1 LHIAIFTQYAIRV
14 TQYAIRVTQYA
25 IRNTSYAIR
34 IKMKRLI
41 GNYTGAEHGALI
53 IAIGAMH
60 GNEPSGVRALQTL
73 FQMLEDEP
81 LHNPTFS
88 FKGKIIG
95 LIGNVQAYERK
106 VRFIEKDLN
115 RQFLVEQIEDLKS
128 RPPQYFEDLERI
140 ELLQT
145 IENEINTYKP
155 KNIIV
160 LDLHT
165 TSADGGI
172 FTIVAEDE
180 ESIAVASEL
189 HAPVVKGFVQGTG
202 GTTIHYFK
210 TENMGVPTFALSFEA
225 GQHDDPLSEKR
236 AIAWLV
242 NALRATDCVQ
252 PEDVETKHEEI
263 LRGYSDKLPKVVQLF
278 DSHKITDSDNFKMM
292 PNYKNFQ
299 SIKKGEKLATDNK
312 GDIKASED
320 CLILMP
326 LYQAQGQDGFFLVKE
341 VKS

>member
-1 LHIAIFTQYAIRV
+1 
-14 TQYAIRVTQYA
+14 
-25 IRNTSYAIR
+25 
-34 IKMKRLI
+34 MKRLI

-73 FQMLEDEP
+73 FQMLENEP

-88 FKGKIIG
+88 FKGKIVG

-115 RQFLVEQIEDLKS
+115 RQFLVENIGKLQKGA
-128 RPPQYFEDLERI
+128 PQYFGEKKPFFEDLERI

-145 IENEINTYKP
+145 IENEIITYKP
-155 KNIIV
+155 KKVIV

-172 FTIVAEDE
+172 FTIVADDA

-189 HAPVVKGFVQGTG
+189 HAPVVKGFVRGTG

-210 TENMGVPTFALSFEA
+210 TENMAVPTFALSFEA

-242 NALRATDCVQ
+242 NALRATGCVRH
-252 PEDVETKHEEI
+252 EDVETKHEEI
-263 LRGYSDKLPKVVQLF
+263 LRGYSDKLPKVVQLI
-278 DSHKITDSDNFKMM
+278 DSHKITNSDNFKMM

-299 SIKKGEKLATDNK
+299 GIKKGEKLATDKK
-312 GDIKASED
+312 GDIIAPED

-326 LYQAQGQDGFFLVKE
+326 LYQTQGQDGFFLVKE

>member
-1 LHIAIFTQYAIRV
+1 
-14 TQYAIRVTQYA
+14 
-25 IRNTSYAIR
+25 
-34 IKMKRLI
+34 MKRLI
-41 GNYTGAEHGALI
+41 GNYTGAQHGALI

-73 FQMLEDEP
+73 FQMLENEP

-88 FKGKIIG
+88 FKGKIVG
-95 LIGNVQAYERK
+95 LIGNLQAYERK

-115 RQFLVEQIEDLKS
+115 RQFLVENIENLKKGA
-128 RPPQYFEDLERI
+128 PQYFGEKKPHFEDIELM

-145 IENEINTYKP
+145 IENEIITYKP
-155 KNIIV
+155 KEIII

-172 FTIVAEDE
+172 FTIVAEDA

-242 NALRATDCVQ
+242 NALRATGCVRH
-252 PEDVETKHEEI
+252 EDVETKHEEI
-263 LRGYSDKLPKVVQLF
+263 LRGYSDKLPKVVQLIGN
-278 DSHKITDSDNFKMM
+278 HKITNNDNFKMI
-292 PNYKNFQ
+292 PNFKNFQ
-299 SIKKGEKLATDNK
+299 AVKEGEKLAMDKK
-312 GDIKASED
+312 GYITAPED

-326 LYQAQGQDGFFLVKE
+326 LYQTQGQDGFFLVKE

>member
-1 LHIAIFTQYAIRV
+1 
-14 TQYAIRVTQYA
+14 
-25 IRNTSYAIR
+25 
-34 IKMKRLI
+34 MKRLI
-41 GNYTGAEHGALI
+41 GNYTGAQHGALI

-60 GNEPSGVRALQTL
+60 GNEPAGVRALQTL
-73 FQMLEDEP
+73 FQMLENEP
-81 LHNPTFS
+81 LHNPAFS

-106 VRFIEKDLN
+106 VRYIEKDLN
-115 RQFLVEQIEDLKS
+115 RQFLTENIEKLKGI
-128 RPPQYFEDLERI
+128 PPQYFEDSELV

-155 KNIIV
+155 KKLIV

-172 FTIVAEDE
+172 FTIVSDNE

-189 HAPVVKGFVQGTG
+189 HAPVVKGFIQGVG

-210 TENMGVPTFALSFEA
+210 TENMGVPTIALSFEA

-236 AIAWLV
+236 TIAWLV

-252 PEDVETKHEEI
+252 HEDVETRHEEI
-263 LRGYSDKLPKVVQLF
+263 LRGYSDKLPKVVQLIG
-278 DSHKITDSDNFKMM
+278 SYRITHEDNFKMM

-299 SIKKGEKLATDNK
+299 SVKKGEKLAIDKN
-312 GDIKASED
+312 GDIQAPED

-326 LYQAQGQDGFFLVKE
+326 LYQTQGQDGFFLVKE
-341 VKS
+341 IV

>member
-1 LHIAIFTQYAIRV
+1 MP
-14 TQYAIRVTQYA
+14 
-25 IRNTSYAIR
+25 
-34 IKMKRLI
+34 MKRLI
-41 GNYTGAEHGALI
+41 GNYTGAQHGALI

-60 GNEPSGVRALQTL
+60 GNEPAGVQALQTL
-73 FQMLEDEP
+73 FQMLENEP

-106 VRFIEKDLN
+106 VRYVEKDLN
-115 RQFLVEQIEDLKS
+115 RQFLLENIEKIKKGA
-128 RPPQYFEDLERI
+128 PQYFEDEKTNFEDFELA

-145 IENEINTYKP
+145 IENEISTYKP
-155 KNIIV
+155 KRLIV

-172 FTIVAEDE
+172 FTIVAEDA

-189 HAPVVKGFVQGTG
+189 HAPVVKGFVQGVG

-210 TENMGVPTFALSFEA
+210 TENMGVPTIALSFEA

-252 PEDVETKHEEI
+252 SEDVETRHEEI
-263 LRGYSDKLPKVVQLF
+263 LRGYSDKLPKVVQLIG
-278 DSHKITDSDNFKMM
+278 SHKITHEDNFKMM

-299 SIKKGEKLATDNK
+299 PVKKGENLATDKK
-312 GDIKASED
+312 GYIKAHED

-326 LYQAQGQDGFFLVKE
+326 LYQAQGNDGFFLVKE
-341 VKS
+341 VM

>member
-1 LHIAIFTQYAIRV
+1 
-14 TQYAIRVTQYA
+14 
-25 IRNTSYAIR
+25 
-34 IKMKRLI
+34 MKRLI
-41 GNYTGAEHGALI
+41 GNYTGAQHGALI

-60 GNEPSGVRALQTL
+60 GNEPAGVRALQTL

-88 FKGKIIG
+88 FKGKIVG

-115 RQFLVEQIEDLKS
+115 RQFLVENIGKLQKGT
-128 RPPQYFEDLERI
+128 PQYFDEKKPFFEDLERI

-155 KNIIV
+155 KQLIV

-172 FTIVAEDE
+172 FTIVSENE
-180 ESIAVASEL
+180 ESIAVASQL
-189 HAPVVKGFVQGTG
+189 HAPVVKGFVQGVG

-210 TENMGVPTFALSFEA
+210 TENMGVPTIALSFEA
-225 GQHDDPLSEKR
+225 GQHDDPLSENR
-236 AIAWLV
+236 TIAWLV

-252 PEDVETKHEEI
+252 HEDVETRHEKI
-263 LRGYSDKLPKVVQLF
+263 LRGYSDKLPKVVQLIG
-278 DSHKITDSDNFKMM
+278 SHRITHDDNFKML
-292 PNYKNFQ
+292 PNYQNFQ
-299 SIKKGEKLATDNK
+299 RIKKGETLAIDKN
-312 GDIKASED
+312 GDIKAPED

-326 LYQAQGQDGFFLVKE
+326 LYQAQGHDGFFLVKE
-341 VKS
+341 IKS

>member
-1 LHIAIFTQYAIRV
+1 
-14 TQYAIRVTQYA
+14 
-25 IRNTSYAIR
+25 
-34 IKMKRLI
+34 MKRHI

-88 FKGKIIG
+88 FKGKIVG
-95 LIGNVQAYERK
+95 LIGNVQAYERR

-115 RQFLVEQIEDLKS
+115 RQFLLSNIENLKGIPPS
-128 RPPQYFEDLERI
+128 RKNRDFVPQQYFTSKKIDLEDLELI

-155 KNIIV
+155 KNLIV

-326 LYQAQGQDGFFLVKE
+326 LYQAQGHDGFFLVKE

>member
-1 LHIAIFTQYAIRV
+1 
-14 TQYAIRVTQYA
+14 
-25 IRNTSYAIR
+25 
-34 IKMKRLI
+34 MERLI
-41 GNYTGAEHGALI
+41 GNYTGAQHGALI

-60 GNEPSGVRALQTL
+60 GNEPAGVRALQTL

-81 LHNPTFS
+81 SHNPTFS
-88 FKGKIIG
+88 FKGKIVG

-115 RQFLVEQIEDLKS
+115 RQFLVENIGKLQKGA
-128 RPPQYFEDLERI
+128 PQYFDEKKPFFEDLERI

-155 KNIIV
+155 KKVIV

-172 FTIVAEDE
+172 FTIVADDA

-189 HAPVVKGFVQGTG
+189 HAPVVKGFVRGMG

-242 NALRATDCVQ
+242 NALRATGCVRH
-252 PEDVETKHEEI
+252 EDVETKHEEI
-263 LRGYSDKLPKVVQLF
+263 LRGYSDKLPKVVQLT

-299 SIKKGEKLATDNK
+299 SIKKGEKLAMDKK
-312 GDIKASED
+312 GDIIAPED

-326 LYQAQGQDGFFLVKE
+326 LYQTQGQDGFFLVKE

>member
-1 LHIAIFTQYAIRV
+1 M
-14 TQYAIRVTQYA
+14 
-25 IRNTSYAIR
+25 N
-34 IKMKRLI
+34 RLI
-41 GNYTGAEHGALI
+41 GNYTGAQHGALI

-73 FQMLEDEP
+73 FQMLENEP
-81 LHNPTFS
+81 LHNPMFN

-115 RQFLVEQIEDLKS
+115 RQFLVENIENLKS
-128 RPPQYFEDLERI
+128 RPPSRKNQDFVSQQYFEDLELI

-145 IENEINTYKP
+145 IENELNTYKP
-155 KNIIV
+155 KKVII

-172 FTIVAEDE
+172 FTIVADDE

-263 LRGYSDKLPKVVQLF
+263 LRGYSDKLPKVVQLI

-299 SIKKGEKLATDNK
+299 AVKKGEKLATDKK
-312 GDIKASED
+312 GDIKAPED

-326 LYQAQGQDGFFLVKE
+326 LYQTQGHDGFFLVKE
-341 VKS
+341 IM

>member
-1 LHIAIFTQYAIRV
+1 
-14 TQYAIRVTQYA
+14 
-25 IRNTSYAIR
+25 
-34 IKMKRLI
+34 MKRLI

-60 GNEPSGVRALQTL
+60 GNEPAGVRALQTL
-73 FQMLEDEP
+73 FQMLENEP
-81 LHNPTFS
+81 SHNPTFS
-88 FKGKIIG
+88 FKGKIVG

-115 RQFLVEQIEDLKS
+115 RQFLLEQIENLKS
-128 RPPQYFEDLERI
+128 IPPQYFTSKKINFEDLELI

-145 IENEINTYKP
+145 IENEIITYKP
-155 KNIIV
+155 KKLIV

-172 FTIVAEDE
+172 FTIVSDDE

-210 TENMGVPTFALSFEA
+210 TENMSLPTFALSFEA

-242 NALRATDCVQ
+242 NALHATDCVQ

-263 LRGYSDKLPKVVQLF
+263 LRGYSDKLPKVVQLIGN
-278 DSHKITDSDNFKMM
+278 HKITHEDNFKMI
-292 PNYKNFQ
+292 PNFKNFQ
-299 SIKKGEKLATDNK
+299 VIKKGETLATDKK
-312 GDIKASED
+312 GDIKAPED

-326 LYQAQGQDGFFLVKE
+326 LYQTQGHDGFFLVKE

>member
-1 LHIAIFTQYAIRV
+1 
-14 TQYAIRVTQYA
+14 
-25 IRNTSYAIR
+25 
-34 IKMKRLI
+34 MKRLI

-73 FQMLEDEP
+73 FQMLENEP

-88 FKGKIIG
+88 FKGKIVG

-115 RQFLVEQIEDLKS
+115 RQFLLANIENLKGI
-128 RPPQYFEDLERI
+128 PPQYFTSKKIDFEDLELI
-140 ELLQT
+140 ALLQT
-145 IENEINTYKP
+145 IENEIITYKP
-155 KNIIV
+155 KKVIV

-172 FTIVAEDE
+172 FTIVADDA

-189 HAPVVKGFVQGTG
+189 HAPVVKGFVRGTG

-263 LRGYSDKLPKVVQLF
+263 LRGYSDKLPKVVQLI

-299 SIKKGEKLATDNK
+299 VVKKGEKLATDKK
-312 GDIKASED
+312 GDIKAPED

-326 LYQAQGQDGFFLVKE
+326 LYQAQGHDGFFLVKE

>member
-1 LHIAIFTQYAIRV
+1 
-14 TQYAIRVTQYA
+14 
-25 IRNTSYAIR
+25 
-34 IKMKRLI
+34 MKRLI

-73 FQMLEDEP
+73 FQMLENEP

-115 RQFLVEQIEDLKS
+115 RQFLVGNMENFKKGVPS
-128 RPPQYFEDLERI
+128 RNNRDFVPQQYFGEKKPFFEDLERI

-145 IENEINTYKP
+145 IENEIITYKP
-155 KNIIV
+155 KKVIV

-172 FTIVAEDE
+172 FTIVAEDA

-189 HAPVVKGFVQGTG
+189 HAPVVKGFVKGTG

-242 NALRATDCVQ
+242 NALRATGCVQ
-252 PEDVETKHEEI
+252 HEDVETKHEEI
-263 LRGYSDKLPKVVQLF
+263 LRGYSDKLPKVVQLIGN
-278 DSHKITDSDNFKMM
+278 HKITDGDNFKMM
-292 PNYKNFQ
+292 PNFKNFQ
-299 SIKKGEKLATDNK
+299 SIKKGEKLATDKK
-312 GDIKASED
+312 GDIEAPED

-326 LYQAQGQDGFFLVKE
+326 LYQTQGNDGFFLVKE
-341 VKS
+341 IV

>member
-1 LHIAIFTQYAIRV
+1 
-14 TQYAIRVTQYA
+14 
-25 IRNTSYAIR
+25 
-34 IKMKRLI
+34 MKRLI
-41 GNYTGAEHGALI
+41 GNYTGAQHGALI

-60 GNEPSGVRALQTL
+60 GNEPAGVRALQTL
-73 FQMLEDEP
+73 FQMLENEP
-81 LHNPTFS
+81 LHNPAFS

-106 VRFIEKDLN
+106 VRYIEKDLN
-115 RQFLVEQIEDLKS
+115 RQFLTENIEKLKGI
-128 RPPQYFEDLERI
+128 PPQYFEDLELI

-155 KNIIV
+155 KKLIV

-172 FTIVAEDE
+172 FTIVSDNE

-189 HAPVVKGFVQGTG
+189 HAPVVKGFIQGVG

-210 TENMGVPTFALSFEA
+210 TENMGVPTIALSFEA

-236 AIAWLV
+236 TIAWLV

-252 PEDVETKHEEI
+252 HEDVETRHEEI
-263 LRGYSDKLPKVVQLF
+263 LRGYSDKLPKVVQLIG
-278 DSHKITDSDNFKMM
+278 SYRITHEDNFKMM

-299 SIKKGEKLATDNK
+299 GIKKGETLATDKN

-341 VKS
+341 VI

>member
-1 LHIAIFTQYAIRV
+1 M
-14 TQYAIRVTQYA
+14 
-25 IRNTSYAIR
+25 N
-34 IKMKRLI
+34 RLI
-41 GNYTGAEHGALI
+41 GNYTGAQHGALI

-81 LHNPTFS
+81 LHNPTFR

-115 RQFLVEQIEDLKS
+115 RQFLVGNIENLKS
-128 RPPQYFEDLERI
+128 RPPSRKNLDFVPQQDFEDLELI

-145 IENEINTYKP
+145 IENELNTYKP
-155 KNIIV
+155 KKVII

-172 FTIVAEDE
+172 FTIVAEDA

-252 PEDVETKHEEI
+252 PEDVETKHEKI
-263 LRGYSDKLPKVVQLF
+263 LRGYSDKLPKVVQLI

-299 SIKKGEKLATDNK
+299 AVKKGEKLATDKK
-312 GDIKASED
+312 GDIKAPED

-326 LYQAQGQDGFFLVKE
+326 LYQTQGHDGFFLIKE
-341 VKS
+341 IM

>member
-1 LHIAIFTQYAIRV
+1 
-14 TQYAIRVTQYA
+14 
-25 IRNTSYAIR
+25 
-34 IKMKRLI
+34 MKRLI
-41 GNYTGAEHGALI
+41 GNYTGAQHGALI

-60 GNEPSGVRALQTL
+60 GNKPAGVRALQIL
-73 FQMLEDEP
+73 FQMLENEP
-81 LHNPTFS
+81 LLNPTFS
-88 FKGKIIG
+88 FKGKIVG

-115 RQFLVEQIEDLKS
+115 RQFLVENIGKLQKGA
-128 RPPQYFEDLERI
+128 PQYFDEKNPFFEDLERI

-155 KNIIV
+155 KQLIV

-172 FTIVAEDE
+172 FTIVSENE
-180 ESIAVASEL
+180 ESIAVASQL
-189 HAPVVKGFVQGTG
+189 HAPVVKGFVQGMG

-242 NALRATDCVQ
+242 NALRATGCVQ

-263 LRGYSDKLPKVVQLF
+263 LRGYSDKLPKVVQLIE
-278 DSHKITDSDNFKMM
+278 SHKITDSDNFKMM
-292 PNYKNFQ
+292 PNFKNFQ
-299 SIKKGEKLATDNK
+299 SIKKGEKLATDKK
-312 GDIKASED
+312 GDIIAPED

-326 LYQAQGQDGFFLVKE
+326 LYQAQGHDGFFLVKE
-341 VKS
+341 IKS

>member
-1 LHIAIFTQYAIRV
+1 
-14 TQYAIRVTQYA
+14 
-25 IRNTSYAIR
+25 
-34 IKMKRLI
+34 MKRLI
-41 GNYTGAEHGALI
+41 GNYTGAQHGALI

-60 GNEPSGVRALQTL
+60 GNEPSGVQALQTL
-73 FQMLEDEP
+73 FQMLENES

-115 RQFLVEQIEDLKS
+115 RQFLVENIGKLQKGVPS
-128 RPPQYFEDLERI
+128 RKDRDFVPQQYFEDLERI

-145 IENEINTYKP
+145 IENEIITYKP
-155 KNIIV
+155 KKVIV

-172 FTIVAEDE
+172 FTIVADDA

-242 NALRATDCVQ
+242 NALRATGCVQ

-263 LRGYSDKLPKVVQLF
+263 LRGYSDKLPKVVQLI

-299 SIKKGEKLATDNK
+299 AVKKGEKLATDKK
-312 GDIKASED
+312 GNIKAPED

-341 VKS
+341 VL

>member
-1 LHIAIFTQYAIRV
+1 LRENRNTQYAIRV
-14 TQYAIRVTQYA
+14 TQYEL
-25 IRNTSYAIR
+25 RNTSYSIR

-60 GNEPSGVRALQTL
+60 GNEPAGVRALQTL
-73 FQMLEDEP
+73 FQMLENEP

-95 LIGNVQAYERK
+95 LIGNLQAYERK

-115 RQFLVEQIEDLKS
+115 RQFLVENIENLIKT
-128 RPPQYFEDLERI
+128 PPQYFEDLELI

-145 IENEINTYKP
+145 IENELNTYKP
-155 KNIIV
+155 KNVII

-180 ESIAVASEL
+180 LSIAVASEL

-210 TENMGVPTFALSFEA
+210 TENMGVPTMALSFEA
-225 GQHDDPLSEKR
+225 GQHNDPLSENR

-242 NALRATDCVQ
+242 NALRATGCVRH
-252 PEDVETKHEEI
+252 EDVETRHEEI
-263 LRGYSDKLPKVVQLF
+263 LRGYSDKLPKVVQLI
-278 DSHKITDSDNFKMM
+278 DSHKITIDDNFKMM

-299 SIKKGEKLATDNK
+299 SIIKGEILAVDKK
-312 GDIKASED
+312 GDIKAPED

-326 LYQAQGQDGFFLVKE
+326 LYQTQGNDGFFLVKE

>member
-1 LHIAIFTQYAIRV
+1 LRFSQNTQYDL
-14 TQYAIRVTQYA
+14 
-25 IRNTSYAIR
+25 RNTIYAIR

-88 FKGKIIG
+88 FKGKIVG
-95 LIGNVQAYERK
+95 LIGNVQAYERR

-115 RQFLVEQIEDLKS
+115 RQFLLSNIENLKGI
-128 RPPQYFEDLERI
+128 PTQYFTFKKIDFEDSELI

-172 FTIVAEDE
+172 FTIVADDD
-180 ESIAVASEL
+180 ESISVASEL

-210 TENMGVPTFALSFEA
+210 TDNMGVPTIALSFEA

-242 NALRATDCVQ
+242 NALRATGCVRH
-252 PEDVETKHEEI
+252 EDVETKHEEI
-263 LRGYSDKLPKVVQLF
+263 LRGYSNKLPKIVQLI
-278 DSHKITDSDNFKMM
+278 DSHKITLDDNFKMM

-299 SIKKGEKLATDNK
+299 SVKEGETLAVDKKGY
-312 GDIKASED
+312 IKAPED

-341 VKS
+341 VM

>member
-1 LHIAIFTQYAIRV
+1 MQ
-14 TQYAIRVTQYA
+14 
-25 IRNTSYAIR
+25 
-34 IKMKRLI
+34 RLI
-41 GNYTGAEHGALI
+41 GNYLGAEHGALI

-60 GNEPSGVRALQTL
+60 GNEPSGVQALKTL
-73 FQMLEDEP
+73 FQMLENEP
-81 LHNPTFS
+81 LCNPLFR
-88 FKGKIIG
+88 FKGKIVG

-106 VRFIEKDLN
+106 VRFVEKDLN
-115 RQFLVEQIEDLKS
+115 RQFSLEIIENLKKK
-128 RPPQYFEDLERI
+128 PPQYFDSKKTDLEDFELA
-140 ELLQT
+140 ELLQI

-155 KNIIV
+155 KKLIV

-210 TENMGVPTFALSFEA
+210 TENMGVPTMALSFEA
-225 GQHDDPLSEKR
+225 GQHDDPLSENR

-242 NALRATDCVQ
+242 NALRATGCVRH
-252 PEDVETKHEEI
+252 EDVETRHEEI
-263 LRGYSDKLPKVVQLF
+263 LRGYSDKLPKVVQLIGN
-278 DSHKITDSDNFKMM
+278 HKITLEDNFKML

-299 SIKKGEKLATDNK
+299 PVKKGDILAIDKN
-312 GDIKASED
+312 GDIKAPED

-326 LYQAQGQDGFFLVKE
+326 LYQTQGNDGFFLVKE
-341 VKS
+341 VL

>member
-1 LHIAIFTQYAIRV
+1 
-14 TQYAIRVTQYA
+14 
-25 IRNTSYAIR
+25 
-34 IKMKRLI
+34 MKRLI
-41 GNYTGAEHGALI
+41 GHYTGAQHGALI

-60 GNEPSGVRALQTL
+60 GNEPSGVRALETL
-73 FQMLEDEP
+73 FQMLENEP
-81 LHNPTFS
+81 LKNPTFS
-88 FKGKIIG
+88 FKGKIVG
-95 LIGNVQAYERK
+95 LIGNLQAYERR

-115 RQFLVEQIEDLKS
+115 RQFLIAQIKDFQNHT
-128 RPPQYFEDLERI
+128 PQSCFQLDGASAPYFEDLERT

-155 KNIIV
+155 KKIIV

-172 FTIVAEDE
+172 FTIVADDDE
-180 ESIAVASEL
+180 GLALAYEL
-189 HAPVVKGFVQGTG
+189 HAPVVKGFVKGTG
-202 GTTIHYFK
+202 GTTLHYFK
-210 TENMGVPTFALSFEA
+210 TENMGVPTVALSFEA

-242 NALRATDCVQ
+242 NALRATGCVSYK
-252 PEDVETKHEEI
+252 DVETKHEEI
-263 LRGYSDKLPKVVQLF
+263 LRGYSEKLPKVVQLIG
-278 DSHKITDSDNFKMM
+278 SHRVTLDDNFRMN

-299 SIKKGEKLATDNK
+299 AVNKGENLATDKK
-312 GDIKASED
+312 GDIKAPED

-341 VKS
+341 VTD